1 MCYYVTIYLS
11 LGSISEIAKK
21 DLIKV
26 MVLESERPGSEP
38 QFFTFLGLVPMSKLA
53 GLIKHHSCNWLIDAM
68 CSSADSY
75 ERNNPK
81 WIFLLFHPFSI

>member
-26 MVLESERPGSEP
+26 MVFESERPGSEP
-38 QFFTFLGLVPMSKLA
+38 QFL
-53 GLIKHHSCNWLIDAM
+53 H
-68 CSSADSY
+68 
-75 ERNNPK
+75 
-81 WIFLLFHPFSI
+81 FSWPCAHEQVS